1 MSLDYTGI
9 GELIDD
15 YCGSGLADDLKQDD
29 DLKQADDTI
38 DVLANEIR
46 TLREQNQRMSTTI
59 HRLRGALAEVELIMR
74 GAGAGK

>member
-1 MSLDYTGI
+1 MSLDYTGL

-15 YCGSGLADDLKQDD
+15 YCGPSSAELE
-29 DLKQADDTI
+29 QADDTI

-46 TLREQNQRMSTTI
+46 TLREQNQRMEITI
-59 HRLRGALAEVELIMR
+59 QSLRVALAEIELILR

>member
-1 MSLDYTGI
+1 MSLDYTGL

-15 YCGSGLADDLKQDD
+15 YCGPSSAELE
-29 DLKQADDTI
+29 QADDTI

-46 TLREQNQRMSTTI
+46 TLREQNQS
-59 HRLRGALAEVELIMR
+59 LRVALAEIELILR

>member
-15 YCGSGLADDLKQDD
+15 YCGSGLAD